1 MQESTYKMH
10 KYSKDENLILM
21 EVRTWSKKI
30 FYEEQ
35 NKIKIDERIL
45 KTKKLIDLLQVQRES
60 NN

>member
-1 MQESTYKMH
+1 
-10 KYSKDENLILM
+10 M
-21 EVRTWSKKI
+21 EVRTWSTKT